1 MTEIAQNIVSGRSA
15 KIGGG
20 LAIAAAL
27 LFGLNGCATPANPAA
42 MAVAPPATVAPLPAQ
57 LQHAMCVRS
66 VTGGEAT
73 NPLWTS
79 QVGDADFKTALS
91 SSLTSAGL
99 AASPDACHYQIDAN
113 LLGLSQPFAGLH
125 MTVTSH
131 VNYKVY
137 DQAGTAASPSR
148 RYRRLSRR
156 RRATRSWESQRM
168 RLANEGS
175 IRTRSANS
183 STSSGRRTRRR
194 RIVGFLNV
202 AAKSQCAFS
211 SDFAAFERAALP
223 SRTERPRVTKIAS
236 TTTEARSGTPEQSS
250 YTEYSRHCSRDR

>member
-1 MTEIAQNIVSGRSA
+1 MTEITQSAVTGRSA

-42 MAVAPPATVAPLPAQ
+42 MAVAPPATAAPFPAQ

-113 LLGLSQPFAGLH
+113 LLGLSQPFAGFD

-137 DQAGTAASPSR
+137 DQAGQPYTLATISAPFTATPGDAF
-148 RYRRLSRR
+148 LGI
-156 RRATRSWESQRM
+156 ERM

-175 IRTRSANS
+175 IRTNILQFFDKL
-183 STSSGRRTRRR
+183 RTP
-194 RIVGFLNV
+194 
-202 AAKSQCAFS
+202 
-211 SDFAAFERAALP
+211 D
-223 SRTERPRVTKIAS
+223 TK
-236 TTTEARSGTPEQSS
+236 
-250 YTEYSRHCSRDR
+250 